1 MGSSGGGGSTTSTST
16 YSPPPAVAAAYAA
29 MTPQATALAA
39 QPYPDYTPGAASA
52 ARGYNP
58 YLVSPQTPNQIA
70 AGQNIAD
77 LAGYYQPYANTATD
91 LQLQGAMPIHTQQ
104 FGQRAINQ
112 YMSPYLQNVM
122 GSTVANINETNAQQQ
137 QQLQSNAISRGAFGG
152 DRAGIAQAELAR
164 QQNLANNATLAN
176 IANTGY
182 NTALGE
188 FNAQN
193 SLNLQRQAANNQF
206 AQAAGANIANIGQ
219 IGQGQ
224 ALNQANAQYNIGAQQ
239 QQQNQAE
246 LSTAYQNFLN
256 KQAYP
261 YQQLGWLSGIISGV
275 ASGSGGTSSGSQTA
289 PGASG
294 VNQALGGIGALG
306 SLGNMTGAFGSSG
319 WLTGGSGL
327 LGAGGGLFGAGA
339 GAAET
344 GLTLA
349 EAAPFLMFKDGGRI
363 TIDQNHYDAGGV
375 VSDQQKSP
383 LLGSSPIAGM
393 AAQQM
398 VPNAPQA
405 TATPHVPQLSFAAPK
420 QSGIDQTAL
429 KSAVTGIKYMM
440 GKGGDEQQKS
450 HGGEVHGYAA
460 GGMPDAHGIMTS
472 DPGPNT
478 PQPTAPSN
486 GLGGLGSSIANLKA
500 SQAHYTQSLPQGG
513 TTTPSTVSQNPSMQP
528 GDAYNAYQGLA
539 SSGHANLAD
548 LNKAYSNYK
557 SSFGNV
563 APTDI
568 INHFQDTWA
577 AQQAADAKA
586 AADAAAAQQNS
597 YSYGPPDRDGS
608 GGCCFNPDA
617 LVMMADRT
625 WKKIKDIV
633 EGDAV
638 IGIHLKPNTVLGLKK
653 TTVGNRPMKKFIDA
667 GFYSTDDHL
676 FMTDNGWKTFNP
688 QRLVDN
694 NAENL
699 AFISESNKSSPINDG
714 DRLLYI
720 DILGS
725 DLIPSFINYREDA
738 VVTFPFPEDY
748 VVYDLHLDGDNTYV
762 VDGFVVH
769 NCGGNRRGGRIHGYA
784 QGGITNYGGMQT
796 SKDLQNIAESAAGSG
811 LGALPGSIEALAA
824 RDLLP
829 QENARGG
836 VIRALA
842 KGGPSDDGGG
852 SDDAQNFSDA
862 VQRGDVSKANAVS
875 DAVQRGDVSKN
886 YAVRDLLQRADASNQ
901 YAVND
906 AVQRDFSPQALRSY
920 ALQKAQQLGVNPK
933 MVDHIGTNES
943 QWQAGASGDGKSSF
957 GPLQLHYGNVSDA
970 YPHSGVG
977 DAFTKE
983 TGLDARDPR
992 TAYEQIDYGLNH
1004 MKNNGFGAWSTA
1016 KTFGQQGAPAAKS
1029 SQQNMGGQGQAP
1041 QSKNL
1046 FGMSDD
1052 ANYALLMASLRMMG
1066 TPGNVGMGLAAAGD
1080 TFAKTMA
1087 EQRKLSR
1094 EQMGTEAEAAERYAR
1109 AEEAK
1114 TKATTGRYDKT
1125 ATGIV
1130 RYGDEGPQAIKIAP
1144 AEGSAPV
1151 ASNFEDYLRQRQ
1163 SATPG
1168 TQGGSG
1174 QTSAAPS
1181 AGGAPQAPQAPQAPS
1196 GGQPI
1201 TVDPRD
1207 ARLGPIT
1214 DEPATPYQNNKLAY
1228 LEYEASKLGDLANS
1242 TQGGDAIKQFNNIYD
1257 AAQADNRASASAR
1270 PALRQLTDSVTQLP
1284 ETGLLATGAAAPY
1297 RYAVAN
1303 YANTL
1308 SNMLNLGIQVNPDAI
1323 TSSQEI
1329 AKINAIKTQADA
1341 RGLGHQAASWL
1352 DTQRLANPNETL
1364 SKKANN
1370 AILAQ
1375 QWIASGMSKDRANT
1389 FEEYGRLTNRTGYNA
1404 ESVYQAANPSAAVYK
1419 EQQAVEGMLNQTKN
1433 INGRQENMVTLL
1445 LKGQMDPKDFDAWAA
1460 QHYHVRNLSRIFLN

>member
-52 ARGYNP
+52 ASGYNP

-77 LAGYYQPYANTATD
+77 IAGYYQPYANTATD
-91 LQLQGAMPIHTQQ
+91 LQLQGAMPIQTQQ

-193 SLNLQRQAANNQF
+193 TLNLQQQAANNQF

-306 SLGNMTGAFGSSG
+306 SLGNMTGAFGNSG
-319 WLTGGSGL
+319 WLTGAGGL
-327 LGAGGGLFGAGA
+327 LGAGGGFGTGAGA
-339 GAAET
+339 GLAFGAGTAAEIGPT
-344 GLTLA
+344 FA
-349 EAAPFLMFKDGGRI
+349 EAAPFLMAKDGGRI
-363 TIDQNHYDAGGV
+363 TIDRNHYDAGGV

-383 LLGSSPIAGM
+383 LLGSGPIAGM

-405 TATPHVPQLSFAAPK
+405 MATPHVPQLSFAAPK

-460 GGMPDAHGIMTS
+460 GGMPDA
-472 DPGPNT
+472 
-478 PQPTAPSN
+478 N

-577 AQQAADAKA
+577 AKQAADAKA

-597 YSYGPPDRDGS
+597 SSDSPPGGEGGG

-720 DILGS
+720 DILSS

-769 NCGGNRRGGRIHGYA
+769 NCGSNHRGGRIHGYA
-784 QGGITNYGGMQT
+784 QGGITNYVGMQT

-829 QENARGG
+829 QQNARGG

-852 SDDAQNFSDA
+852 SDDAQYVNDLVQRGDMSKANAVNDA
-862 VQRGDVSKANAVS
+862 VQRGDMSKAN
-875 DAVQRGDVSKN
+875 
-886 YAVRDLLQRADASNQ
+886 
-901 YAVND
+901 AVND

-970 YPHSGVG
+970 YPRSGVG

-1087 EQRKLSR
+1087 QQKQLAR
-1094 EQMGTEAEAAERYAR
+1094 EQLATESEAELKKEQATSQRVSQKGLTTQVR
-1109 AEEAK
+1109 
-1114 TKATTGRYDKT
+1114 TTGPDGQLRIENQ
-1125 ATGIV
+1125 IV
-1130 RYGDEGPQAIKIAP
+1130 TP
-1144 AEGSAPV
+1144 GS
-1151 ASNFEDYLRQRQ
+1151 
-1163 SATPG
+1163 SATFGGAGAESGAAGAP
-1168 TQGGSG
+1168 QGA
-1174 QTSAAPS
+1174 TPTAPTTGGPTG
-1181 AGGAPQAPQAPQAPS
+1181 APGAPQAPTSPAQAQQNTYLGPSMGEQDQNKFAVLNQLGKEALKTYATNPEAAQTEYMKELGMAQRTALAAQNGRSDLSSTIKAVSELGPGGFTGYGPASEYRRKLADYLNMGARSVGLPADAFNEQLIANGQVLDKIRTLQSNQQSGSHAARWLEGVASSYPSTEQSETGAKILTASLMVANQQHMDYGRVAAEYGKASNGLGYDAPNAFEKINPS
-1196 GGQPI
+1196 GMY
-1201 TVDPRD
+1201 
-1207 ARLGPIT
+1207 
-1214 DEPATPYQNNKLAY
+1214 ATAKN
-1228 LEYEASKLGDLANS
+1228 ELANLMINNS
-1242 TQGGDAIKQFNNIYD
+1242 IKYTKDGKEFNANPVSLLTMGEITPEQFNK
-1257 AAQADNRASASAR
+1257 
-1270 PALRQLTDSVTQLP
+1270 
-1284 ETGLLATGAAAPY
+1284 
-1297 RYAVAN
+1297 
-1303 YANTL
+1303 
-1308 SNMLNLGIQVNPDAI
+1308 
-1323 TSSQEI
+1323 I
-1329 AKINAIKTQADA
+1329 AKQQGARIN
-1341 RGLGHQAASWL
+1341 
-1352 DTQRLANPNETL
+1352 
-1364 SKKANN
+1364 
-1370 AILAQ
+1370 
-1375 QWIASGMSKDRANT
+1375 
-1389 FEEYGRLTNRTGYNA
+1389 
-1404 ESVYQAANPSAAVYK
+1404 
-1419 EQQAVEGMLNQTKN
+1419 
-1433 INGRQENMVTLL
+1433 
-1445 LKGQMDPKDFDAWAA
+1445 
-1460 QHYHVRNLSRIFLN
+1460 NLSRFVPNPYER

>member
-1 MGSSGGGGSTTSTST
+1 MGSSGGGGGTTTSTST

-58 YLVSPQTPNQIA
+58 YLVAPQTPNQIA

-91 LQLQGAMPIHTQQ
+91 LQLQGAMPIQTQQ

-122 GSTVANINETNAQQQ
+122 GSTVANINETNRQQQ

-193 SLNLQRQAANNQF
+193 QLNLQRQAANNQF

-224 ALNQANAQYNIGAQQ
+224 ALQQANAQYNIGAQQ

-306 SLGNMTGAFGSSG
+306 SLGNMTGAFGNNG
-319 WLTGGSGL
+319 WATSAL
-327 LGAGGGLFGAGA
+327 GGLFGSGPNFAA
-339 GAAET
+339 MGAA
-344 GLTLA
+344 GDFSALTAADVALPMLA
-349 EAAPFLMFKDGGRI
+349 FKDGGAV
-363 TIDQNHYDAGGV
+363 QNYDAGGV
-375 VSDQQKSP
+375 VGDQRQ
-383 LLGSSPIAGM
+383 GTSPIAGM

-405 TATPHVPQLSFAAPK
+405 IATPHVPQLSFAAPK
-420 QSGIDQTAL
+420 QSGIDQNAL

-460 GGMPDAHGIMTS
+460 GGMPGVHGIMTS

-478 PQPTAPSN
+478 PQPTAPSD
-486 GLGGLGSSIANLKA
+486 GLGGLGNSIANLKA

-513 TTTPSTVSQNPSMQP
+513 TTTPSTVAQNSSMQP

-568 INHFQDTWA
+568 INHFQDKWA

-586 AADAAAAQQNS
+586 AAEAAAAAAAAAQQNPWAYNPG
-597 YSYGPPDRDGS
+597 YSGWGDVAGA
-608 GGCCFNPDA
+608 GCCFNPDA

-638 IGIHLKPNTVLGLKK
+638 IGMHLKPNTVLGLKK

-667 GFYSTDDHL
+667 GFYATDDHL

-769 NCGGNRRGGRIHGYA
+769 NCGQNRGGRIHGYA

-811 LGALPGSIEALAA
+811 LGALPGSVEALAA

-852 SDDAQNFSDA
+852 SDDAQASASPASMSPEQFFDSRIIKQESGGRHFGNNGQPLTSSAGAVGVAQVMPGTAPEAAKMAGMEFDPQKFRYDPDYNAALGRAYYKNMYNKYGTHELASAAYNAGPGNVDA
-862 VQRGDVSKANAVS
+862 
-875 DAVQRGDVSKN
+875 
-886 YAVRDLLQRADASNQ
+886 
-901 YAVND
+901 
-906 AVQRDFSPQALRSY
+906 AL
-920 ALQKAQQLGVNPK
+920 AKAQQTGRPVSEFLPAE
-933 MVDHIGTNES
+933 T
-943 QWQAGASGDGKSSF
+943 QAYIPAVMGSGRSGASPSQFMMSGK
-957 GPLQLHYGNVSDA
+957 
-970 YPHSGVG
+970 
-977 DAFTKE
+977 
-983 TGLDARDPR
+983 
-992 TAYEQIDYGLNH
+992 
-1004 MKNNGFGAWSTA
+1004 
-1016 KTFGQQGAPAAKS
+1016 GQQQGGDQKKS
-1029 SQQNMGGQGQAP
+1029 Q
-1041 QSKNL
+1041 NL

-1130 RYGDEGPQAIKIAP
+1130 RYGDEGPQSVKVAP
-1144 AEGSAPV
+1144 AAGSTPA
-1151 ASNFEDYLRQRQ
+1151 ASDFQTYLQQRQ
-1163 SATPG
+1163 GG
-1168 TQGGSG
+1168 TGMP
-1174 QTSAAPS
+1174 QTAPS
-1181 AGGAPQAPQAPQAPS
+1181 QQQGTAGAPQAPQAPQAPS

-1214 DEPATPYQNNKLAY
+1214 DEPTNPYQNNKLAY

-1364 SKKANN
+1364 TKKANN